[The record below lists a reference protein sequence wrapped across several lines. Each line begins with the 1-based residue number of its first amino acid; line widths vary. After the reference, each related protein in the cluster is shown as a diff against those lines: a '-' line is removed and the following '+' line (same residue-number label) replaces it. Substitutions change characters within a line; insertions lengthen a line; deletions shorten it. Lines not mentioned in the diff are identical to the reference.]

1 MTASASTRGILEPAA
16 AATKFRL
23 SRFAPAP
30 DLAPFVERHWIVSW
44 DLRGHPPFTQ
54 EVLPHPCVNL
64 VVEPGLAAVHGVG
77 SGRFARE
84 LRGHGRAVGV
94 KFRPGGFRPFA
105 GFDVAELTGDARPVE
120 ALFGAVG
127 DSLRAAVDATPDDRA
142 ATRVMEAF
150 LRDRMPPPD
159 PNVELIGRLAREM
172 LGDPGLTRVDELA
185 ARAGLSPRSLQRLF
199 RRYVG
204 VSPKWMLQRYRL
216 HEAAERVAEGRVDDW
231 TDLAL
236 ELGYADQA
244 HFINDF
250 RALVGRTPGE
260 YAAAVRDAAAA
271 VLAA

>member
-1 MTASASTRGILEPAA
+1 MTSTVTTRGILEPDAA
-16 AATKFRL
+16 AAHFRL
-23 SRFAPAP
+23 TRLPPSP
-30 DLAPFVERHWIVSW
+30 DLAPFVERHWIVAW
-44 DLRGHPPFTQ
+44 DLRGRPPFTQ

-84 LRGHGRAVGV
+84 LRGRGRAVGV
-94 KFRPGGFRPFA
+94 KFRPGGFRPLVD
-105 GFDVAELTGDARPVE
+105 FDVAALTGADRT
-120 ALFGAVG
+120 LHDMFGAAG
-127 DSLRAAVDATPDDRA
+127 TALAEAVEATPDDRA
-142 ATRVMEAF
+142 AAAVMEDF
-150 LRDRMPPPD
+150 LRARRPAPD
-159 PNVELIGRLAREM
+159 PNVELIARLSREM
-172 LGDPGLTRVDELA
+172 LRDPGLTRVDELA
-185 ARAGLSPRSLQRLF
+185 ARAELSPRSLQRLF

-231 TDLAL
+231 TALAL

-260 YAAAVRDAAAA
+260 YAAACRAAAA
-271 VLAA
+271 ALAA